1 MEQFLYY
8 LLRAS
13 ILMALFYGFYK
24 LFFGKNTF
32 HHFNRFALLFI
43 VMLVAV
49 LPVFRFNLL
58 PEKKAEPVVIEN
70 LPMDFSNIPIVEIS
84 ELPASPVEIPWIEL
98 LSAVFAFGFLFALMR
113 YLLGLSQLIG
123 IIRKS
128 EKQTLADDT
137 VLCITDNDISPF
149 SWMKYIALSRKDVT
163 ADNRAIINHERAHI
177 HLQHSFD
184 MIFFDL
190 FTCVFWFNPFSWLLR
205 REVQSVH
212 EYQADE
218 QVLNNGIDAKQYQL
232 LLIRKSVGEHKF
244 ALANNFRQRDLH
256 KRITMMMKT
265 KSNKRMKW
273 NYAAALPVL
282 FLAMVALSVPK
293 LNAKMV
299 EKEAEKTLEI
309 NESFTV
315 MGQTVDETGKPMM
328 GVKLIKEGENEAIIS
343 DMDGNFILN
352 TERGTS
358 VSFAMIGYKTQKIT
372 FNKPESNFKV
382 SLEKGEGEN
391 KELITVHIAGRDD
404 VTEAVDNQSKLAVSG
419 FVKGKEGFVPGVAV
433 VIKGS
438 AVGTVTNPEG
448 KFVIKAEKGDVLN
461 FLMVG
466 YKTFEYK
473 VEKTENNLVI
483 VLQPDDVVAVG
494 AGKMEDLEVVGVR
507 TLDGKQPLYVLDG
520 VVKEKDLDLKTIKP
534 DEIESISVLKNA
546 SATAVYGDK
555 GKDGVVI
562 ITTKKGTNVR
572 VEGVQG
578 NLVGINSDVKESELS
593 LRGASEGTKPLIVL
607 DGEVKGKDF
616 EINTIKPNEIESIS
630 VLKGNSAVQLYG
642 DDGKNGVID
651 IITKKAGAVEGSQQ
665 SIKSEIDWITMPEK
679 LATEWKV
686 DTKKSIFYSREE
698 GKVISRDEYNEMA
711 KNGEVGFVA
720 LSKLK
725 ESSNIENASSLIKS
739 LAKRYPDAEGLF
751 MILPKKK

>member
-1 MEQFLYY
+1 
-8 LLRAS
+8 
-13 ILMALFYGFYK
+13 
-24 LFFGKNTF
+24 
-32 HHFNRFALLFI
+32 
-43 VMLVAV
+43 
-49 LPVFRFNLL
+49 
-58 PEKKAEPVVIEN
+58 
-70 LPMDFSNIPIVEIS
+70 
-84 ELPASPVEIPWIEL
+84 
-98 LSAVFAFGFLFALMR
+98 
-113 YLLGLSQLIG
+113 
-123 IIRKS
+123 
-128 EKQTLADDT
+128 
-137 VLCITDNDISPF
+137 
-149 SWMKYIALSRKDVT
+149 
-163 ADNRAIINHERAHI
+163 
-177 HLQHSFD
+177 
-184 MIFFDL
+184 
-190 FTCVFWFNPFSWLLR
+190 
-205 REVQSVH
+205 
-212 EYQADE
+212 
-218 QVLNNGIDAKQYQL
+218 
-232 LLIRKSVGEHKF
+232 
-244 ALANNFRQRDLH
+244 
-256 KRITMMMKT
+256 
-265 KSNKRMKW
+265 
-273 NYAAALPVL
+273 
-282 FLAMVALSVPK
+282 MVALSVPK
-293 LNAKMV
+293 LNAKVV
-299 EKEAEKTLEI
+299 EKETSIEEKVAELQ
-309 NESFTV
+309 SQDSV
-315 MGQTVDETGKPMM
+315 
-328 GVKLIKEGENEAIIS
+328 IIS
-343 DMDGNFILN
+343 TGEVDLTTNPLELGETKIVSKESLN
-352 TERGTS
+352 D
-358 VSFAMIGYKTQKIT
+358 
-372 FNKPESNFKV
+372 
-382 SLEKGEGEN
+382 EK
-391 KELITVHIAGRDD
+391 LT
-404 VTEAVDNQSKLAVSG
+404 VSG

>member
-1 MEQFLYY
+1 
-8 LLRAS
+8 
-13 ILMALFYGFYK
+13 
-24 LFFGKNTF
+24 
-32 HHFNRFALLFI
+32 
-43 VMLVAV
+43 
-49 LPVFRFNLL
+49 
-58 PEKKAEPVVIEN
+58 
-70 LPMDFSNIPIVEIS
+70 
-84 ELPASPVEIPWIEL
+84 
-98 LSAVFAFGFLFALMR
+98 
-113 YLLGLSQLIG
+113 
-123 IIRKS
+123 
-128 EKQTLADDT
+128 
-137 VLCITDNDISPF
+137 
-149 SWMKYIALSRKDVT
+149 
-163 ADNRAIINHERAHI
+163 
-177 HLQHSFD
+177 
-184 MIFFDL
+184 
-190 FTCVFWFNPFSWLLR
+190 
-205 REVQSVH
+205 
-212 EYQADE
+212 
-218 QVLNNGIDAKQYQL
+218 
-232 LLIRKSVGEHKF
+232 
-244 ALANNFRQRDLH
+244 
-256 KRITMMMKT
+256 
-265 KSNKRMKW
+265 MKW
-273 NYAAALPVL
+273 NYTAALPVL

-293 LNAKMV
+293 LNAKVV
-299 EKEAEKTLEI
+299 EKETSIEEKVAELQ
-309 NESFTV
+309 SQDSV
-315 MGQTVDETGKPMM
+315 
-328 GVKLIKEGENEAIIS
+328 IIS
-343 DMDGNFILN
+343 TGEVDLTTNPLELGETKIVSKESLN
-352 TERGTS
+352 D
-358 VSFAMIGYKTQKIT
+358 
-372 FNKPESNFKV
+372 
-382 SLEKGEGEN
+382 EK
-391 KELITVHIAGRDD
+391 LT
-404 VTEAVDNQSKLAVSG
+404 VSG

-438 AVGTVTNPEG
+438 AVGTVTDPEG

-562 ITTKKGTNVR
+562 ITSKKGTNVR

-642 DDGKNGVID
+642 EDGKNGVID